1 MRRVI
6 AIHRNSGWP
15 EAQAG
20 GTVTL
25 SYLDRHRRRLRLSA
39 DDGTPFLLDLPRA
52 TVLGEG
58 DGLELEGGGFLRVRA
73 AAEALAEITC
83 RDGAELA
90 RIAWH
95 LGNRHL
101 PMQVFEGRL
110 RIRWDHVIVG
120 QSGASNSISLS
131 GGAHLVSGS
140 VTLGQSSAAS
150 NNVVTLA
157 GAGTRC
163 RARRGSS
170 PRTANNRAAE
180 TRCERAR
187 KRWWERSSPGPG

>member
-101 PMQVFEGRL
+101 PAEIADDVIL
-110 RIRWDHVIVG
+110 IRDDHVIIDMLERL
-120 QSGASNSISLS
+120 GARVRRVRHPFNPE
-131 GGAHLVSGS
+131 GGAY
-140 VTLGQSSAAS
+140 GQHNHDPAHPH
-150 NNVVTLA
+150 
-157 GAGTRC
+157 RH
-163 RARRGSS
+163 
-170 PRTANNRAAE
+170 AE
-180 TRCERAR
+180 GHDADH
-187 KRWWERSSPGPG
+187 G

>member
-101 PMQVFEGRL
+101 PMQVAEGRL
-110 RIRWDHVIVG
+110 RIRWDHVIVDMVAG
-120 QSGASNSISLS
+120 LGARISRIE
-131 GGAHLVSGS
+131 
-140 VTLGQSSAAS
+140 AAFDPE
-150 NNVVTLA
+150 A
-157 GAGTRC
+157 GAY
-163 RARRGSS
+163 
-170 PRTANNRAAE
+170 AE
-180 TRCERAR
+180 GGHGHHHHDDP
-187 KRWWERSSPGPG
+187 SHSH